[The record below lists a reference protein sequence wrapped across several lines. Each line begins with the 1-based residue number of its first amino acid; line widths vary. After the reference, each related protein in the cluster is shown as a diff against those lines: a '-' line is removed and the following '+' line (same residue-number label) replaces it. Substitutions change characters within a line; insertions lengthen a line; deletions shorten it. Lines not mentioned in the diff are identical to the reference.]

1 MMELYRVPTQF
12 FGRHLNP
19 SVILL
24 MIWRRNKPSHRG
36 DVQEDAPAHLFNMRQ
51 REETREKKKKDR
63 ITMFVPA
70 PAWISTRTR
79 TLSTLLV
86 RIFVF
91 FSSLSFRSSSSAR
104 VILKGCQR

>member
-1 MMELYRVPTQF
+1 MMELYRAHPIFWKTLESISHTADDMDKKQA
-12 FGRHLNP
+12 
-19 SVILL
+19 
-24 MIWRRNKPSHRG
+24 KHRG